1 MHCAGQQ
8 SATELW
14 LVMVLGDQLSLA
26 LSDSEPAQSF
36 RAEGTAFHATG
47 PSTMSAF
54 YDRLVDQHGNL
65 VGVRIA
71 PIMKDADAV
80 LERVPLRQYIRR
92 GGEEPWFDVYL
103 GNGVRADAESTGDQ
117 AFGGRIY
124 LGEKGEMAVSL
135 DLGYLATT
143 EQDIEVVKLASAR
156 WVEIGS

>member
-1 MHCAGQQ
+1 MNRAGQQ

-26 LSDSEPAQSF
+26 LSHSEPAQSF
-36 RAEGTAFHATG
+36 RADGTDFRATRS
-47 PSTMSAF
+47 STMGAF
-54 YDRLVDQHGNL
+54 YDRLVDGHGNL

-71 PIMKDADAV
+71 PVMTDADAV
-80 LERVPLRQYIRR
+80 LERVPLREYIRQADD
-92 GGEEPWFDVYL
+92 EPWFDVYL
-103 GNGVRADAESTGDQ
+103 GSEIRGDAESTGDQ

-124 LGEKGEMAVSL
+124 LGGEREMAISL

-143 EQDIEVVKLASAR
+143 KEDIEAVKLAPAR